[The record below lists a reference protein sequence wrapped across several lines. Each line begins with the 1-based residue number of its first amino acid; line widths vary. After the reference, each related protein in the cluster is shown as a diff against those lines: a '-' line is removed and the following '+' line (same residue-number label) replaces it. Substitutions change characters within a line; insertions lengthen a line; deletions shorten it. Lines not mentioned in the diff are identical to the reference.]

1 MSANTN
7 KNTHHE
13 AKSLMPEH
21 IAIIMDGNGRWA
33 KKNNLTRFA
42 GHRQGVDTVRK
53 ITRECGNIGIKY
65 LTLFTFSSENWL
77 RPPAEVNALMTL
89 LTSTMR
95 KEIKNL
101 HENNVRF
108 NTIGDLDTLPEKV
121 KTELKESIEHTRNN
135 TGLMLVLALNYG
147 GRQEIVRA
155 VKKAAQAVADKS
167 LHPEELTV
175 STFQKFL
182 GSADLP
188 DPDLLIRTGGD
199 LRISNFMLWQIAYT
213 ELYVTKTYWPDFDT
227 AYLHE
232 AIDSFQQRERRF
244 GKLSEQVYENH
255 PH

>member
-1 MSANTN
+1 MTANTN
-7 KNTHHE
+7 KNFHRGT
-13 AKSLMPEH
+13 KSLIPEH

-33 KKNNLTRFA
+33 KEKNLPRFA
-42 GHRQGVDTVRK
+42 GHRQGVNTVRE

-77 RPPAEVNALMTL
+77 RPPSEVNALMKL

-108 NTIGDLDTLPEKV
+108 NTIGDLDTMPKKV
-121 KTELKESIEHTRNN
+121 KTEVKESIEFTRNN

-147 GRQEIVRA
+147 GRQEIVKA
-155 VKKAAQAVADKS
+155 VQKAAQAVADKS
-167 LHPEELTV
+167 LRPEELTV
-175 STFQKFL
+175 TRFQNFL
-182 GSADLP
+182 GSSDLP

-213 ELYVTKTYWPDFDT
+213 ELYVTKTYWPDFNTDC
-227 AYLHE
+227 LHK

-244 GKLSEQVYENH
+244 GKLSEQVYEKQ